1 MTDVFYEDLAK
12 TRQQIH
18 QHPEV
23 SEDEHET
30 TIFLN
35 GYLRKLGIEP
45 LNYPLKTGLIAEI
58 GSGHPIIALRADI
71 DALPIQENTGLSY
84 ASENGAMHA
93 CGHDFHQTSLLGAAQ
108 ILKEREAELKG
119 TVRLIFQPAEENF
132 QGAYQIIEA
141 GGIDGVSAIIGYH
154 NNPHLKPGQI
164 GLRSGAIMAGVEQF
178 RVDVKGVSSHA
189 ARPDLGVDTV
199 LVTTT
204 IINNLQQIVA
214 RTISP
219 FDSAVLSVTHI
230 EVGNTWNV
238 LPASGFFEGT
248 IRTFDSKIREDV
260 IARFEKVVRATADQF
275 GAQADI
281 VWGNSPFVTYNDLT
295 LTPLI
300 FENSKA
306 FAEVIETLP
315 STGGEDFATYQKA
328 IPGVFAFIGSNGD
341 DDAADWH
348 HDDFLVKDEAL
359 PAAVNYYVENALFLL
374 DYFKD
379 NH

>member
-30 TIFLN
+30 TIFLK

-359 PAAVNYYVENALFLL
+359 PAAVNYYVGNALFLL